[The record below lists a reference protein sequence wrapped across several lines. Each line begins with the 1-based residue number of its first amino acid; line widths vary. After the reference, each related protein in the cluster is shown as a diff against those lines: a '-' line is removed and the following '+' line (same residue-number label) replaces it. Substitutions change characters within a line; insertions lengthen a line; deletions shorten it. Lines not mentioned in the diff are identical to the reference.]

1 MLRADRGA
9 EDCFV
14 FLASPVASGSYGLTI
29 YPEIAD
35 VDSQVEVSKRS
46 LRCFLF
52 RHRQEIA
59 VEKISGTEDLFVS
72 AMTREE
78 VRELARENS
87 SLRRCAARPQ

>member
-14 FLASPVASGSYGLTI
+14 FLASPVTSGSYGLTI
-29 YPEIAD
+29 YPELAD
-35 VDSQVEVSKRS
+35 LASQVEVSKRS

-59 VEKISGTEDLFVS
+59 VEEISGTEDLFVS
-72 AMTREE
+72 AMTQEE
-78 VRELARENS
+78 VRELTRESRAFCRWTN
-87 SLRRCAARPQ
+87 RPQ